1 MKKKTGKILTGLFL
15 ILISSYLTGCGEDA
29 LASLRSNEVSAR
41 YNKTYWQSEKKNHTE
56 TWQKAVAICNE
67 SMGAAL
73 KPNCQVLANVAGE
86 QWVFKDVPKMP
97 KYGSGKGFR

>member
-1 MKKKTGKILTGLFL
+1 MKQKPGTIITCLFL
-15 ILISSYLTGCGEDA
+15 TLISGCLTGCGEDA
-29 LASLRSNEVSAR
+29 LTSLRSNEVSAS
-41 YNKTYWQSEKKNHTE
+41 YNKAYWQREKKKHTE

-67 SMGAAL
+67 SLGAAL

-86 QWVFKDVPKMP
+86 QWDFKDVPKMP